1 MIGYEVN
8 GEIRRAETVEEARR
22 LFSADLARY
31 ERRENRQL
39 LAVSVGAVFAITS
52 IVVGVIGWAEGW
64 L

>member
-8 GEIRRAETVEEARR
+8 GKVRRAETIEEARR
-22 LFSADLARY
+22 LFAADLARY

-39 LAVSVGAVFAITS
+39 LAVSVVSVFTITGL
-52 IVVGVIGWAEGW
+52 VVGVVGWVEGW

>member
-8 GEIRRAETVEEARR
+8 GKVKQAQTVEEARR

-39 LAVSVGAVFAITS
+39 LAVSVGSVFAITAL
-52 IVVGVIGWAEGW
+52 VVGVIGWVEGW